1 MKSMTGFGQD
11 SVEAEE
17 FQLDVVVRSV
27 NGRFLEIRPHLPKE
41 YLSFENEIKK
51 TIQGKISRSS
61 VDLVVTRRATSK
73 TKSLDVVVQK
83 ELAKKLFDSMT
94 QLKKHLKI
102 TDRTTLAHV
111 LRWPEVL
118 RLEQKEQV
126 TSDEK
131 EALMSLL
138 ESALERCNEERKREG
153 VSLFNLMKGYLVS
166 LRELTRKMKECA
178 PLNQDEVRAT
188 LQQRWKKLEMPGV
201 VDEQRL
207 AQETVIFLDRADFSE
222 EMSRLGEHIMACLK
236 LIDENGPHGK
246 RLEFFSQELLR
257 EVNTVGSK
265 SQKSNLTQ
273 LVVEAKATIEKLRE
287 QVQNIE

>member
-1 MKSMTGFGQD
+1 MTGFGQE
-11 SVEAEE
+11 SAEAEE

-51 TIQGKISRSS
+51 TIQAKISRSS
-61 VDLVVTRRATSK
+61 VDLFVTRRSTSK
-73 TKSLDVVVQK
+73 AKSLDVVVQK
-83 ELAKKLFDSMT
+83 ELAKKLFDSLGV
-94 QLKKHLKI
+94 LKKHLKLA
-102 TDRTTLAHV
+102 DKTTLTHV

-118 RLEQKEQV
+118 RLEQKENV
-126 TSDEK
+126 TSEEK
-131 EALMSLL
+131 DSLINL
-138 ESALERCNEERKREG
+138 IESALERCNEERKREG
-153 VSLFNLMKGYLVS
+153 ISLHNLMKSYLGI
-166 LRELTRKMKECA
+166 LQDFATKMKVLA
-178 PLNQDEVRAT
+178 PGNQEEVRAN

-207 AQETVIFLDRADFSE
+207 AQEVIIFLDRSDLSE
-222 EMSRLGEHIMACLK
+222 EMSRLSEHISACLK

-257 EVNTVGSK
+257 EVNTIGSK

-273 LVVEAKATIEKLRE
+273 LVVEAKATIEKFRE

>member
-1 MKSMTGFGQD
+1 MTGFGQD
-11 SVEAEE
+11 SVEAED
-17 FQLDVVVRSV
+17 FQLDIVVRSV

-51 TIQGKISRSS
+51 IIQNKILRSS
-61 VDLVVTRRATSK
+61 VDLFVTRRSTSK
-73 TKSLDVVVQK
+73 AKSLDIVVQK
-83 ELAKKLFDSMT
+83 EFAKKLFDSLGV
-94 QLKKHLKI
+94 LKKHLKL
-102 TDRTTLAHV
+102 TDKTTLTHV

-118 RLEQKEQV
+118 RLEQKEHV

-131 EALMSLL
+131 DSLINLL

-153 VSLFNLMKGYLVS
+153 ISLHKVMKSYLTS
-166 LRELTRKMKECA
+166 LQDLASRMKELA
-178 PLNQDEVRAT
+178 SGNQEEVRAN
-188 LQQRWKKLEMPGV
+188 LQQRWKKLDLPGTI
-201 VDEQRL
+201 DEQRL
-207 AQETVIFLDRADFSE
+207 AQEVVIYLDRSDLSE
-222 EMSRLGEHIMACLK
+222 EMSRLSEHIVACLN

-257 EVNTVGSK
+257 EVNTIGSK

-273 LVVEAKATIEKLRE
+273 LVVEAKATIEKFRE

>member
-1 MKSMTGFGQD
+1 MTGFGQE
-11 SVEAEE
+11 SVEAEDY
-17 FQLDVVVRSV
+17 QLDVVVRSV

-51 TIQGKISRSS
+51 IIQTKIARSS
-61 VDLVVTRRATSK
+61 VDLFVTRRSTTKA
-73 TKSLDVVVQK
+73 KSLEVVVQK

-102 TDRTTLAHV
+102 TDKTTLTHV

-118 RLEQKEQV
+118 RLEQKDQV

-131 EALMSLL
+131 DSLTKLL
-138 ESALERCNEERKREG
+138 EAALEKCNEERKREG
-153 VSLFNLMKGYLVS
+153 ISLHNLMKGYLVS
-166 LRELTRKMKECA
+166 LRELARKMKELS
-178 PLNQDEVRAT
+178 PVNQDEVRAT

-201 VDEQRL
+201 VDEQRM
-207 AQETVIFLDRADFSE
+207 AQETVIFLDRADVSE

-236 LIDENGPHGK
+236 LIDESGPHGK

-273 LVVEAKATIEKLRE
+273 LVVEAKATIEKFRE